1 MPNAHDVLFR
11 TLADPTR
18 RAIFERLCR
27 EGEQTVGALT
37 AQAGV
42 SQPAVSKHLGVLRQP
57 GRVRDR
63 HEGRQTHYSAQLG
76 ALAPLMDWTS
86 QMAGFWQSRFDHRRS
101 PQKDGP
107 MSNSATEAETL
118 SVVVDREIPFPPE
131 KIWRALTQPH
141 LIEEWLMTNDFKPA
155 VSPRFNLRGDWG
167 SVDCQV
173 LTVEPHKTLSYTW
186 DALGL
191 ESVVTW

>member
-27 EGEQTVGALT
+27 DGDQTVGALT

-42 SQPAVSKHLGVLRQP
+42 SQPAVSKHLGVLKQA
-57 GRVRDR
+57 GLVRDR

-76 ALAPLMDWTS
+76 ALVTADRLDKPNGRLL
-86 QMAGFWQSRFDHRRS
+86 AKPVRPPRRS
-101 PQKDGP
+101 TQKDGP
-107 MSNSATEAETL
+107 MTNTTAETL
-118 SVVVDREIPFPPE
+118 SVVVEREIPFPPE

-141 LIEEWLMTNDFKPA
+141 LIEESA
-155 VSPRFNLRGDWG
+155 RS
-167 SVDCQV
+167 
-173 LTVEPHKTLSYTW
+173 
-186 DALGL
+186 
-191 ESVVTW
+191 